1 MSTPLTALVSSPII
15 PAIVIEDPRVA
26 AAVARA
32 LLAGGIDCAE
42 VTLRTPGALEAIR
55 LMSSETDIVV
65 GAGTV
70 KSVRNVEDAVAAG
83 ARFAVCPGVS
93 AAVIRRCDELGLPVV
108 PGAVTASEVMQ
119 ALDLGLNLLKFFP
132 AGTSGGSQAIAAL
145 AGPFA
150 EVSFIPTGGVHLA
163 NLGDYLALPNVT
175 AVGGTWLTPMASQR
189 TGDFQEIERLSRQAL
204 DVAKGVLV

>member
-1 MSTPLTALVSSPII
+1 MTTPLTELVSSPII

-70 KSVRNVEDAVAAG
+70 KSVRDVEDAVAAG

-93 AAVIRRCDELGLPVV
+93 AAVVRRCDELGLPVV

-119 ALDLGLNLLKFFP
+119 ALDLGLDLLKFFP
-132 AGTSGGSQAIAAL
+132 AGTSGGSKAIAAL

-163 NLGDYLALPNVT
+163 NLSDYLALPNVA
-175 AVGGTWLTPMASQR
+175 AVGGTWLTPMASQVA
-189 TGDFQEIERLSRQAL
+189 GDFEEIERLSREAL
-204 DVAKGVLV
+204 DAAKGVLV

>member
-119 ALDLGLNLLKFFP
+119 ALDLGLDLLKFFP

-175 AVGGTWLTPMASQR
+175 AVGGTWLTPMASQLA
-189 TGDFQEIERLSRQAL
+189 GDFEEIERLSREAL
-204 DVAKGVLV
+204 DAAKGVLV

>member
-1 MSTPLTALVSSPII
+1 MTTPLTELVSSPII

-70 KSVRNVEDAVAAG
+70 KSVRDVEDAVAAG

-93 AAVIRRCDELGLPVV
+93 AAVVRRCDELGLPVV

-119 ALDLGLNLLKFFP
+119 ALDLGLDLLKFFP
-132 AGTSGGSQAIAAL
+132 AGTSGGSKAIAAL

-163 NLGDYLALPNVT
+163 NLSDYLALPNVA
-175 AVGGTWLTPMASQR
+175 AVGGTWLTPMASQVA
-189 TGDFQEIERLSRQAL
+189 GDFVEIERLSREAL
-204 DVAKGVLV
+204 DAAKGVLV